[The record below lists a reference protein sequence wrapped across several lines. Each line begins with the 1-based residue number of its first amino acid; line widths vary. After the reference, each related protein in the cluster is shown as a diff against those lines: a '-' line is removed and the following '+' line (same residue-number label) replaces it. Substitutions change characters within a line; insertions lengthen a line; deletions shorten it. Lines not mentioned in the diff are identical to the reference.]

1 MDPKGHKYL
10 LYNSQL
16 FNNVMLSINVIVVNT
31 GTTVAATAVL
41 LHWLSLG
48 RVPNVMSELGAR
60 ECLCYNLMLLI

>member
-1 MDPKGHKYL
+1 MDPKCLKYL

-31 GTTVAATAVL
+31 GSQRQQQQYYWFSV
-41 LHWLSLG
+41 G